1 MTDTYRLALTGD
13 VILNTRVSTC
23 ADPDVLAAV
32 EVLRSADVTH
42 AHLEIPLHDFDQA
55 GIFGA
60 AEGALAWYRGPT
72 AIADELRWLG
82 VDLVSTASN
91 HSLDYSYGGL
101 RSTCAALDATGLAHA
116 GTGADLAAARA
127 PAFADTA
134 AGRVALVSATSSF
147 PAFAR
152 AGAAR
157 TDARGRPGVNPL
169 RYLHVIDPAPAD
181 QLISIVG
188 ALGLGVVRDDD
199 AGEFVIHPPGLH
211 NSIWRFRLS
220 ERDADGDPRPTTRCD
235 ESDLAGNLDSIR
247 YARSV
252 SDLVVAHL
260 HVQAWDGVD
269 GRMSSSP
276 AFAHEFGRAAAAAG
290 ASVVL
295 IQGAHAPMRGIEV
308 HAGVPILYDP
318 GPLFRLGRREAQP
331 HDFYTRW
338 GNDARVSSFDATLLD
353 AFGARDTALGARPA
367 PPVART
373 TAPVART
380 TAKTTISP
388 RKGYSHEPGFFVP
401 VCDVDPATHRVTRV
415 NLYPMTWSR
424 TSRATTGFPVR
435 AVGPAAQAILDQV
448 AALSAPYGTDVS
460 SADDVGRVAI
470 P

>member
-1 MTDTYRLALTGD
+1 MSGVYHLALTGD
-13 VILNTRVSTC
+13 VIMNTRVSTC
-23 ADPDVLAAV
+23 RDPDVLAAV
-32 EVLRSADVTH
+32 EILRTADVTH
-42 AHLEIPLHDFDQA
+42 AHLEIPLHDFDDA

-101 RSTCAALDATGLAHA
+101 RSTCAALDAVGLAHA
-116 GTGADLAAARA
+116 GTGSDLAAART
-127 PAFADTA
+127 PAFADTS

-169 RYLHVIDPAPAD
+169 RYLHVIGPATAD

-211 NSIWRFRLS
+211 NSIWRFRVS
-220 ERDADGDPRPTTRCD
+220 AGDADGDVQPTTRCD

-252 SDLVVAHL
+252 ADLVIAHL

-276 AFAHEFGRAAAAAG
+276 AFAHEFGRAAAEAG

-308 HAGVPILYDP
+308 HAGAPILYDP

-338 GNDARVSSFDATLLD
+338 GNDPRVSSFDATLLD
-353 AFGARDTALGARPA
+353 AFGARDTALGAR
-367 PPVART
+367 T
-373 TAPVART
+373 TAPGASN
-380 TAKTTISP
+380 TAKTMISP
-388 RKGYSHEPGFFVP
+388 REGYAHQPGFFVP
-401 VCDVDPATHRVTRV
+401 VCEVDRDNHQVTRV

-424 TSRATTGFPVR
+424 ASRATTGFPVR
-435 AVGPAAQAILDQV
+435 ATGATATAILARV
-448 AALSAPYGTDVS
+448 AELSAPYGTRVS
-460 SADDVGRVAI
+460 VADDIGSLTIV
-470 P
+470 